1 MNQQLPPWALVK
13 AWIEIQHLDTPQN
26 VKDKRL
32 KMLTY
37 YFGSIKS
44 AIKYVE
50 ENDDYRQV
58 S

>member
-13 AWIEIQHLDTPQN
+13 AWIEIQQQDTHQN

-32 KMLTY
+32 KLLIY
-37 YFGSIKS
+37 YFGSIKL
-44 AIKYVE
+44 AMRYVKD
-50 ENDDYRQV
+50 NDDYRQV

>member
-1 MNQQLPPWALVK
+1 MNQKLPPWPLVK
-13 AWIEIQHLDTPQN
+13 VWIEIQHLDTHQI

-32 KMLTY
+32 KMLVY

-44 AIKYVE
+44 AMNYVE

>member
-13 AWIEIQHLDTPQN
+13 AWIEIQHLDTPQI
-26 VKDKRL
+26 VQDKRL
-32 KMLTY
+32 KMLIY

-44 AIKYVE
+44 AMNYVE
-50 ENDDYRQV
+50 ENDDYRQA

>member
-1 MNQQLPPWALVK
+1 MNQQPPPRALVK
-13 AWIEIQHLDTPQN
+13 AWIEIQQQDTPQN

-32 KMLTY
+32 KLLIY

-44 AIKYVE
+44 AMRYVE
-50 ENDDYRQV
+50 DNDDYRQV

>member
-13 AWIEIQHLDTPQN
+13 AWLDIQHQGTPQN

-32 KMLTY
+32 KKLIY
-37 YFGSIKS
+37 CFGSIRS
-44 AIKYVE
+44 AIKYVKD
-50 ENDDYRQV
+50 NDNYRQA

>member
-1 MNQQLPPWALVK
+1 MNRQLPPWALVK
-13 AWIEIQHLDTPQN
+13 AWIEIQQQDTPQN

-32 KMLTY
+32 KLLIY

-44 AIKYVE
+44 AMRYVE
-50 ENDDYRQV
+50 ENDDYRQA

>member
-1 MNQQLPPWALVK
+1 MNQKLPPWPLVK
-13 AWIEIQHLDTPQN
+13 VWIEIQHQDTAQN
-26 VKDKRL
+26 VKDERL
-32 KMLTY
+32 KMLVY

-44 AIKYVE
+44 AMNYVE